1 MDCDEATTHRRP
13 YFFFWR
19 REWRLH
25 GCRSLHVDTKRLD
38 NNQKAQLAAALVSS
52 TVADVHG
59 ADGDRGFFSSV
70 GRSLAGLPNVTL
82 RNVPMTAMLAAAL
95 MLNNIDYSRPPDV
108 ANNNRVSR
116 IESTMGACPQSAYV
130 LIDADDLLDGSTAN
144 AMFGCY
150 RRRGAFVALPSRR
163 PLVEG
168 PSAWLNNVLLPLMRS
183 RHNMSLDVIS
193 SHALRELSFCD
204 CPLPSCCAGDGAP
217 LLFFVRDD
225 SLLSIDDGVVALPH
239 SKSKHRP
246 SRSNRTSS
254 SSSQGNGA
262 RRQAEREPPVGVVM
276 AADKK
281 YVQGNPITFE
291 LIGLQTLRVPVSL
304 VTDDPQRVRQMAS
317 AALTRS
323 SSKAVKVG
331 GGVSM
336 SSLLEVHA
344 LHLPPSSLPSFAS
357 SSEYGF
363 RLHKLPALLQSRF
376 DLSIYLDVDVSLC
389 STSILAELV
398 RLADVDARHAEVF
411 VVREGRRSDGVEY
424 IHGGVMLFRSTPL
437 ARSLLRTWLRKYL
450 VTYRKSL
457 DAKGV
462 PRGSVYEQPDLT
474 ATMVAASRVLPGS
487 VHFLPTELL
496 ARVHTGQVALY
507 KRRVAS
513 GLPAAPL
520 AHINGLKAAERELWR
535 LLIGSGSNGTCGGGG
550 TSAMGKRRRRST
562 L

>member
-183 RHNMSLDVIS
+183 RHNMSLDVLS

-239 SKSKHRP
+239 SKSKHRL

-262 RRQAEREPPVGVVM
+262 RRQAEREPVGVVM

-323 SSKAVKVG
+323 SSKAVKAG

>member
-168 PSAWLNNVLLPLMRS
+168 PSTWLNNVLLPLMRS

-239 SKSKHRP
+239 SKSKHRL

-550 TSAMGKRRRRST
+550 TSAMRRRRGSM

>member
-70 GRSLAGLPNVTL
+70 GRSLAGLPPNVTL

-144 AMFGCY
+144 AIFGCY

-204 CPLPSCCAGDGAP
+204 CPLPSCCAGEGAP

-239 SKSKHRP
+239 STKSKH
-246 SRSNRTSS
+246 
-254 SSSQGNGA
+254 GNGA
-262 RRQAEREPPVGVVM
+262 RRQPEQQSVGVVM

-323 SSKAVKVG
+323 SSKAVKAGG
-331 GGVSM
+331 GGVS

-376 DLSIYLDVDVSLC
+376 NLSIYLDVDVSLC

-550 TSAMGKRRRRST
+550 TSAMGKRAPKERASTRRPGH
-562 L
+562 